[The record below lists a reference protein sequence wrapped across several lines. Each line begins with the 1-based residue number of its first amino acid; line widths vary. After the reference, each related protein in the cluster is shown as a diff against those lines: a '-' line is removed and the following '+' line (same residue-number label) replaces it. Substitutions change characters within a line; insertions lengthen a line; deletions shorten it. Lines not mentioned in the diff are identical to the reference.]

1 MKIIGDK
8 KFLSVCA
15 AAFLGLAASCEMETS
30 QNGDLDGFWHLEQVD
45 TLSTGGVC
53 DYSGKRIFWGVQHK
67 LISVSDYDGMQSWR
81 GYYFRFAQTGDSL
94 VLNTPYR
101 NLAHQEKGG
110 DVPVTEVN
118 DSLRRCGFNSLEE
131 RFWKEQL
138 SGSKMVLRN
147 KSLRLKFVKF

>member
-1 MKIIGDK
+1 MKIIRNK
-8 KFLSVCA
+8 KFLSMWVA
-15 AAFLGLAASCEMETS
+15 VFLVVATSCEMETS

-53 DYSGKRIFWGVQHK
+53 DYSEKRIFWGVQHR
-67 LISVSDYDGMQSWR
+67 LISVSDYDGMHSWR
-81 GYYFRFAQTGDSL
+81 GYYFRFTQTGDSL
-94 VLNTPYR
+94 VITTPYR
-101 NLAHQEKGG
+101 NMGHQEKGG

-131 RFWKEQL
+131 RFRKEQL

-147 KSLRLKFVKF
+147 KTLRLKFVKF